1 MGLHIISDMTSHT
14 EGFNK
19 LFRPL
24 NNGPERYFSA
34 SSCFFFVTEHT
45 MAASDLGN
53 RRNMQNV
60 IFCFKTFSTI
70 VWF

>member
-1 MGLHIISDMTSHT
+1 MALKNIFQHH
-14 EGFNK
+14 
-19 LFRPL
+19 LF
-24 NNGPERYFSA
+24 
-34 SSCFFFVTEHT
+34 FFFVAVHT

-53 RRNMQNV
+53 RQNMQNV